1 MTDATNMNG
10 PLTPDWSYDCNQ
22 VELLDKI
29 QALET
34 TTPAVSINNFSVLQ
48 EKHSKDEQDAS
59 VHGKLLL
66 DVQTN
71 LRTEMQLRAET
82 EEKLSQG
89 HCASQQSTTQE
100 RDQLTEE
107 LAECKE
113 YAEKR
118 SKQLEG
124 ALAKEKSL
132 NDERKRKM
140 KQFVETKT

>member
-89 HCASQQSTTQE
+89 HCASQQSTIANNHT
-100 RDQLTEE
+100 R
-107 LAECKE
+107 
-113 YAEKR
+113 
-118 SKQLEG
+118 
-124 ALAKEKSL
+124 ALSAHGGIGRVQGICREA
-132 NDERKRKM
+132 
-140 KQFVETKT
+140 